1 MSPIEFAA
9 LIFACVFGGALI
21 GMTLRHRLPKN
32 HLDADTRDLVKLGVG
47 LVGTMS
53 ALVLGL
59 LVASTKGSYDVHR
72 AELTQIAANVILLDR
87 VLVHYGPEATEART
101 ALKSALTG
109 MLTTSWARGGGA
121 QQGAGAQ
128 PSAGKEALFDRI
140 QELTPRTDGQRAL
153 LSQATSLAI
162 GLGQTRWLLFAQS
175 DSSIAMPFLVVVVAW
190 LTVLAL
196 SFGLFAPRNGT
207 AVTTLLVT
215 ALSVAAAL
223 YLVLELDQPFS
234 GLMQLSDAPLRHAL
248 AVLGG

>member
-101 ALKSALTG
+101 ALKSALTA
-109 MLTTSWARGGGA
+109 MLTTAWARGGA
-121 QQGAGAQ
+121 QQGTGAH

-140 QELTPRTDGQRAL
+140 QELTPRTDGQRVL

-175 DSSIAMPFLVVVVAW
+175 DSTIAMPFLVVVVAW

>member
-21 GMTLRHRLPKN
+21 GMRLRHRLPKN

-59 LVASTKGSYDVHR
+59 LVASTKGSYDAHR
-72 AELTQIAANVILLDR
+72 AELTQIAANAILLDR
-87 VLVHYGPEATEART
+87 VLVHYGPEAAEART

-109 MLTTSWARGGGA
+109 MLTTAWARGGA
-121 QQGAGAQ
+121 QQGAGAH

-140 QELTPRTDGQRAL
+140 QELTPRTDGQRVL

-175 DSSIAMPFLVVVVAW
+175 DSSIATPFLVVVVAW

-196 SFGLFAPRNGT
+196 SFGLFAPSNGT

>member
-140 QELTPRTDGQRAL
+140 QELTPRTDGQRVL

-196 SFGLFAPRNGT
+196 SFGLFAPTNGT

>member
-59 LVASTKGSYDVHR
+59 LVASTKGSYDAHR

-87 VLVHYGPEATEART
+87 VLVHYGPEAAEART
-101 ALKSALTG
+101 VLKSTLIG
-109 MLTTSWARGGGA
+109 MLTTAWARGGA
-121 QQGAGAQ
+121 QQGAGAH
-128 PSAGKEALFDRI
+128 PSVEKEALFDRI
-140 QELTPRTDGQRAL
+140 QELTPRTDGQRVL

-196 SFGLFAPRNGT
+196 SFGLFAPSNGT